1 MNELKSYAIFAE
13 TVSSGSMSA
22 AARRLGMTPSAVSQA
37 IRALERQTGVT
48 LLIRS
53 TRKLTLTEAGRR
65 CYPHCIRLLEASNA
79 ASQSLIQARD
89 APTGELRI
97 AAPLGFA
104 PYIAP
109 ALAPVL
115 TEWPKMSLSL
125 TVDDAMVDLVE
136 QRIDIAIRVGQLADS
151 NWIARKL
158 SEFKTLLC
166 ASPSYLEQHG
176 TPLSPSELSA
186 HQWIALS
193 RDIQESSIFKEHRPT
208 VKLEMTNP
216 QGDTEFVTV
225 EARITSTNQ
234 VTLRQ
239 MCEHGMGIARLV
251 YPDIRPALD
260 SGALVRVL
268 PHWVFPR
275 LPVTMITQRREGEAA
290 KVRVAMAALKRYF
303 ASLELPTEYHRQQ
316 ILPTSPNNI

>member
-1 MNELKSYAIFAE
+1 MNELKLYAIFAE

-65 CYPHCIRLLEASNA
+65 CYPHCIRLLEAADA
-79 ASQSLIQARD
+79 AAQSLVQARD

-104 PYIAP
+104 PYVAP

-115 TEWPKMSLSL
+115 TEWPQLTLSL
-125 TVDDAMVDLVE
+125 VVDDAMVDLIE
-136 QRIDIAIRVGQLADS
+136 QRIDIALRVGQLADS
-151 NWIARKL
+151 NWIVRKL
-158 SEFKTLLC
+158 GEFKTLLC
-166 ASPSYLEQHG
+166 ASPSYLEQYG
-176 TPLSPSELSA
+176 TPLAPSELSA
-186 HQWIALS
+186 HQWIALL
-193 RDIQESSIFKEHRPT
+193 RDAQGASMLKEHRPALA
-208 VKLEMTNP
+208 LEMTNQ
-216 QGDTEFVTV
+216 QGDTELVTV

-239 MCEHGMGIARLV
+239 MCEQGMGIARLV
-251 YPDIRPALD
+251 YPDVRPALD
-260 SGALVRVL
+260 SGALVQVL
-268 PHWVFPR
+268 PQWGFPR
-275 LPVTMITQRREGEAA
+275 VPVTMITQKREGEPA
-290 KVRVAMAALKRYF
+290 KVRVAMDALKRYF
-303 ASLELPTEYHRQQ
+303 VSLELPAEYLRR
-316 ILPTSPNNI
+316 P